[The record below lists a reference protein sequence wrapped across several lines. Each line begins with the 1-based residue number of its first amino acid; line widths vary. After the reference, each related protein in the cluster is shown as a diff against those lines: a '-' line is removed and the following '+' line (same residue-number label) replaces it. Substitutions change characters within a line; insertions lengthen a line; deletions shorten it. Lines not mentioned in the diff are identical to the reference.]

1 MGTNLLTD
9 LFSLKNTYPNLSNRE
24 LERLNTYLNNF
35 PNQSIEW
42 IKIIDKSNDPDPD
55 RARAIDL
62 ARMRS
67 CVRYHANNGPKR
79 HYGGSTKKV
88 QQVDRKK
95 LQAKERKS
103 SQYRN

>member
-1 MGTNLLTD
+1 MDFN
-9 LFSLKNTYPNLSNRE
+9 SYQRTYPNLSKKE
-24 LERLNTYLNNF
+24 LERLHLFKTNF
-35 PNQSIEW
+35 PNQTIEW
-42 IKIIDKSNDPDPD
+42 LKIIDKSDDPDPD
-55 RARAIDL
+55 RARAINL
-62 ARMRS
+62 ARVRS

>member
-1 MGTNLLTD
+1 MMD

-42 IKIIDKSNDPDPD
+42 IKIINKSDDPDPD

-67 CVRYHANNGPKR
+67 CVRYHSNNGPKR